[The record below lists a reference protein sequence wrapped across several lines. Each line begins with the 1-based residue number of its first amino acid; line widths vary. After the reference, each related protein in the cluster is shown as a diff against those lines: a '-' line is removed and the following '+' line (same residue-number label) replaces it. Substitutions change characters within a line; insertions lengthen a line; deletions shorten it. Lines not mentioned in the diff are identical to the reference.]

1 MEANDGAAR
10 IKPGAGDENLQ
21 NQDLTFLQPTG
32 K

>member
-10 IKPGAGDENLQ
+10 IKPGAGGETLQ
-21 NQDLTFLQPTG
+21 NQDLTFLQATG